1 VSLFKRRG
9 TSGEADDTEATDTEE
24 TGDRYDGVDAA
35 DENDLGDEEPDE
47 RGRSTRSG
55 ARGERTAA
63 QQAAAERR
71 ALGPRDVTEVE
82 DVSALLDLGSIL
94 VAPTDGME
102 LRLELNE
109 EDGEHVVGVTALIGE
124 AAVQVQAFAAPRSE
138 GIWDEVREEIA
149 AGITQ
154 QGGTADTVDG
164 AFGPELLTRVP
175 AQDANGRSAFQ
186 PARFVGIDGPRWFLR
201 AVFTGAAVEPA
212 KAGPMEDLV
221 RGLVVVRGQEAM
233 APRELLPLKL
243 PELPAEAGSESDAGE
258 DGGAD
263 GAGNRSQ
270 DDLNPFERGPEITEI
285 R

>member
-9 TSGEADDTEATDTEE
+9 NADDIDKDDTDDTDDAELGDTEDGPDDE
-24 TGDRYDGVDAA
+24 AGDGG
-35 DENDLGDEEPDE
+35 LP
-47 RGRSTRSG
+47 

-63 QQAAAERR
+63 TRAAAQLR
-71 ALGPRDVTEVE
+71 AAGPFDVSEVE
-82 DVSALLDLGSIL
+82 DTSALLDLGSIL

-124 AAVQVQAFAAPRSE
+124 SAVQVQAFAAPRNE
-138 GIWDEVREEIA
+138 GIWDEVRAEIA

-154 QGGTADTVDG
+154 QGGTADEGDG
-164 AFGPELLTRVP
+164 SFGRELLARVP
-175 AQDANGRSAFQ
+175 AQDPNGRSAFQ
-186 PARFVGIDGPRWFLR
+186 PARFIGIDGPRWFLR
-201 AVFTGAAVEPA
+201 AVFTGAAVEAA
-212 KAGPMEDLV
+212 KAGPMEELV
-221 RGLVVVRGQEAM
+221 RGLVVVRGPDAM

-243 PELPAEAGSESDAGE
+243 PELPADDADAADDPGAEADEEGTS
-258 DGGAD
+258 
-263 GAGNRSQ
+263 RTQ

>member
-9 TSGEADDTEATDTEE
+9 SSGDAGDGDGTDDRYDQVSAVDEADDDLRDDETDE
-24 TGDRYDGVDAA
+24 G
-35 DENDLGDEEPDE
+35 
-47 RGRSTRSG
+47 GRPAR

-71 ALGPRDVTEVE
+71 ALGPRDVSEVE

-109 EDGEHVVGVTALIGE
+109 EDGEHVVGVTALIGD

-138 GIWDEVREEIA
+138 GIWDEVRDEIA

-154 QGGTADTVDG
+154 QGGTADLVEG

-233 APRELLPLKL
+233 APRELLPLRL
-243 PELPAEAGSESDAGE
+243 PELPAEAGSESAADAGDE
-258 DGGAD
+258 GAD
-263 GAGNRSQ
+263 GAASRSQ

>member
-9 TSGEADDTEATDTEE
+9 SDASTTDQSTDDVDDSQDAELDDEDGRDGRDGEDTTA
-24 TGDRYDGVDAA
+24 
-35 DENDLGDEEPDE
+35 P
-47 RGRSTRSG
+47 
-55 ARGERTAA
+55 GERSSAH
-63 QQAAAERR
+63 QAAAERR
-71 ALGPRDVTEVE
+71 ARGPRDVAEV
-82 DVSALLDLGSIL
+82 DDTSALLDLGSLL

-124 AAVQVQAFAAPRSE
+124 SAVQVQAFAAPRSE
-138 GIWDEVREEIA
+138 GIWDEVRAEIA

-164 AFGPELLTRVP
+164 TFGPELLARVP
-175 AQDANGRSAFQ
+175 AQDPSGRPAFQ
-186 PARFVGIDGPRWFLR
+186 PARFAGIDGPRWFLR

-212 KAGPMEDLV
+212 QAGPVEDLV

-243 PELPAEAGSESDAGE
+243 PEMPADPAAAGAAGD
-258 DGGAD
+258 DGQPA
-263 GAGNRSQ
+263 RSR

>member
-9 TSGEADDTEATDTEE
+9 SSGDAGDGDGTDDRYDQVSAVDEADDDLRDDETDE
-24 TGDRYDGVDAA
+24 G
-35 DENDLGDEEPDE
+35 
-47 RGRSTRSG
+47 GRPAR

-71 ALGPRDVTEVE
+71 ALGPRDVSEVE

-109 EDGEHVVGVTALIGE
+109 EDGEHVVGVTALIGD

-138 GIWDEVREEIA
+138 GIWDEVRDEIA

-154 QGGTADTVDG
+154 QGGTADLVEG

-201 AVFTGAAVEPA
+201 AVVSGRAAIEPA
-212 KAGPMEDLV
+212 AAEAVHDIIRTTV
-221 RGLVVVRGQEAM
+221 VDRGSEAM
-233 APRELLPLKL
+233 PPRELLPLRL
-243 PELPAEAGSESDAGE
+243 PDAEGADQAEAGEVSDE
-258 DGGAD
+258 
-263 GAGNRSQ
+263 GNG
-270 DDLNPFERGPEITEI
+270 LNPFDRGPEITEV

>member
-1 VSLFKRRG
+1 MS
-9 TSGEADDTEATDTEE
+9 
-24 TGDRYDGVDAA
+24 
-35 DENDLGDEEPDE
+35 
-47 RGRSTRSG
+47 
-55 ARGERTAA
+55 
-63 QQAAAERR
+63 
-71 ALGPRDVTEVE
+71 EVE
-82 DVSALLDLGSIL
+82 DISALLDLGSIL

-124 AAVQVQAFAAPRSE
+124 SAVQVQAFAAPRSE

-154 QGGTADTVDG
+154 QGGTADAVDG

-212 KAGPMEDLV
+212 QAGPMEDLV
-221 RGLVVVRGQEAM
+221 RGLVVVRGSEAM

-243 PELPAEAGSESDAGE
+243 PELPAEAGRSPARTGTTTARTAPGTGPRTTSTRSSAGP
-258 DGGAD
+258 
-263 GAGNRSQ
+263 RSPRSAEGIARTRSA
-270 DDLNPFERGPEITEI
+270 LTLV
-285 R
+285 